1 MAMQPTAFIKGTEV
15 TCDMAAS
22 RDGPGGWKVH
32 GCGDVVEGKY
42 KVWSQSRGKV
52 K

>member
-1 MAMQPTAFIKGTEV
+1 MTMQPTAFIKGTEV

-32 GCGDVVEGKY
+32 RCGDMVEGEGT
-42 KVWSQSRGKV
+42 RCGDRAEGR
-52 K
+52 